1 MVNKSDRKKFT
12 KTKKGRMKVRKM
24 SEGLEKEG
32 RRHKDEVRC
41 VHCRELEGQVSTGL
55 SPLPVWENETCD
67 L

>member
-1 MVNKSDRKKFT
+1 MNKSNRKKLT

-41 VHCRELEGQVSTGL
+41 VYCRELEGQVSTGFHFL
-55 SPLPVWENETCD
+55 FGKMRRM
-67 L
+67 

>member
-1 MVNKSDRKKFT
+1 MKKSDRKKFT

-41 VHCRELEGQVSTGL
+41 VYCRELEGQVRIESSSCLGK
-55 SPLPVWENETCD
+55 
-67 L
+67 